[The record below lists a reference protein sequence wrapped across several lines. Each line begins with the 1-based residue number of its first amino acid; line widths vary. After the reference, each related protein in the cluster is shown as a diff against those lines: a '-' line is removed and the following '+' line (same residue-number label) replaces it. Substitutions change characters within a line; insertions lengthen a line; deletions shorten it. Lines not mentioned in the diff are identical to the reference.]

1 MTSTKEVP
9 VTTPQTDPRQW
20 ALGMLAPGTA
30 VVLDCETTGFDG
42 SIIEIAVIDAA
53 TGAVL
58 LDTLVDPGDV
68 AIEPGAQAVHG
79 ITAAA
84 LVGAPTWPQ
93 VLPRIVEA
101 VAGRIVLAYN
111 APFDHGR
118 ILHDCAR
125 TGTVAPV
132 LADETRWQCVMQQ
145 RSAALGTDLNV
156 PLSGG
161 HRALG
166 DTVAAREVLVLL
178 ATGRPDIAGV
188 AALDAHQHR
197 QADKAAAEAA
207 TPISRSRSRPPF
219 RSGAGRGEW

>member
-1 MTSTKEVP
+1 M
-9 VTTPQTDPRQW
+9 
-20 ALGMLAPGTA
+20 
-30 VVLDCETTGFDG
+30 
-42 SIIEIAVIDAA
+42 
-53 TGAVL
+53 
-58 LDTLVDPGDV
+58 
-68 AIEPGAQAVHG
+68 
-79 ITAAA
+79 
-84 LVGAPTWPQ
+84 
-93 VLPRIVEA
+93 LPRIVEA

-145 RSAALGTDLNV
+145 RSAALGTDLNASRC
-156 PLSGG
+156 P
-161 HRALG
+161 A
-166 DTVAAREVLVLL
+166 DTARWATPSPRVRCRVLL

-197 QADKAAAEAA
+197 QAADKAAAEAA